1 MTDLTGVTSYAY
13 DLRDRLLA
21 KSTPEGSLT
30 YTYDAAG
37 NRKTVRSDSGAYDV
51 TYGFDAPNRLESVT
65 DNVSGGGTTAYHYDG
80 GGRLSS
86 YDYPN
91 GVSSA
96 FTYDALNRVQSIK
109 IGKALDTT
117 NELLAS
123 YAYTFYATGNRH
135 KVADVSGRSVT
146 WAYDNLWRLTN
157 ETIAGS
163 AGSNGSIA
171 YVYDNVG
178 NRLSRTSSLTAIPNQ
193 TPDS

>member
-1 MTDLTGVTSYAY
+1 AVRRAY
-13 DLRDRLLA
+13 
-21 KSTPEGSLT
+21 
-30 YTYDAAG
+30 
-37 NRKTVRSDSGAYDV
+37 
-51 TYGFDAPNRLESVT
+51 
-65 DNVSGGGTTAYHYDG
+65 
-80 GGRLSS
+80 
-86 YDYPN
+86 
-91 GVSSA
+91 
-96 FTYDALNRVQSIK
+96 TYDALNLVQSIK
-109 IGKALDTT
+109 IWKALDTT

-171 YVYDNVG
+171 YVNDNVG

-193 TPDS
+193 TNSYDANDRLLSEGWNNNGNTLTSNGGNQYAYDSESHLLSLNMTQAQYVYDGDGQA